1 MKKSIKKF
9 KLIIIAIILYIG
21 LFILKSDL
29 FFNAL
34 NITKGFL
41 VEMIQVLPPVMV
53 LSALITVWVPSEV
66 IKKSLGHQ
74 SGFKGRLLS
83 FFIGSISAGPIYAA
97 FPAVLVLFKKGASI
111 SNMVIILSS
120 WAVIKIPM
128 LFVEA
133 GFLGI
138 RFTLTRFV
146 LTVPAILFMSLLV
159 EKLVKKEDIVEEG
172 QLDVISSLPNLNC
185 GVCGYPSCK
194 AFAVAVTASD
204 RVIEDCLVLNKH
216 NRSE

>member
-1 MKKSIKKF
+1 
-9 KLIIIAIILYIG
+9 
-21 LFILKSDL
+21 
-29 FFNAL
+29 
-34 NITKGFL
+34 
-41 VEMIQVLPPVMV
+41 
-53 LSALITVWVPSEV
+53 
-66 IKKSLGHQ
+66 
-74 SGFKGRLLS
+74 
-83 FFIGSISAGPIYAA
+83 
-97 FPAVLVLFKKGASI
+97 
-111 SNMVIILSS
+111 MVIILSS

-159 EKLVKKEDIVEEG
+159 EKLVKKEEIVEEG

-194 AFAVAVTASD
+194 SFAVAVTASD

>member
-83 FFIGSISAGPIYAA
+83 F
-97 FPAVLVLFKKGASI
+97 L
-111 SNMVIILSS
+111 
-120 WAVIKIPM
+120 
-128 LFVEA
+128 
-133 GFLGI
+133 
-138 RFTLTRFV
+138 
-146 LTVPAILFMSLLV
+146 
-159 EKLVKKEDIVEEG
+159 
-172 QLDVISSLPNLNC
+172 
-185 GVCGYPSCK
+185 
-194 AFAVAVTASD
+194 
-204 RVIEDCLVLNKH
+204 
-216 NRSE
+216 